1 MSSIAKVTP
10 IAGGWDSWK
19 GPTPRSYDTF
29 MKQSSKK
36 IEGDLG
42 KISKQT
48 NASLGGQ
55 KVGGLSAF
63 TSSKGFNIGSD
74 ILNAVDSFMPQNG
87 GAESAAV
94 KGMAKSALNYIPG
107 VGQIAGAA
115 DSLFG
120 IISGAA
126 GKTLSGTTTG
136 DKVISAIP
144 VVGNIASLFSSKLDD
159 KNFDLSKVSSEYSTN
174 KEQDADKL
182 GGQNVLFGANRL
194 KNKINNAW
202 NLYNKK
208 VDITEEGQRRLNNN
222 VSDLYNSQNLFKYS
236 GSTGSLSLA
245 GKKGMKFPELEKARE
260 LISSWS
266 TKSQNPQDPQK
277 FQVGGKIQE
286 KNIIPIGE
294 LHKNLH
300 HLEEV
305 DPDLKGQIT
314 KKGIPVITQ
323 SEGGVVQHAE
333 IERDEVVF
341 RKEFTE
347 ELESL
352 FESYKETPT
361 DEIAITAGKLIC
373 YELLKN
379 TDDKSGLI
387 KSIK

>member
-36 IEGDLG
+36 IEGDLS
-42 KISKQT
+42 KISKQA

-55 KVGGLSAF
+55 KIGGLSAF
-63 TSSKGFNIGSD
+63 TSSKGFNTGSD
-74 ILNAVDSFMPQNG
+74 ILNAVDSFIPQNG

-94 KGMAKSALNYIPG
+94 KGIAKSALNYIPG
-107 VGQIAGAA
+107 VGQIVGAA

-260 LISSWS
+260 LVSSWS

-277 FQVGGKIQE
+277 FQVGGKMNLVPE
-286 KNIIPIGE
+286 GA
-294 LHKNLH
+294 LHARKHN
-300 HLEEV
+300 LEEV

-379 TDDKSGLI
+379 TDDRSGLI

>member
-36 IEGDLG
+36 IEGDLS
-42 KISKQT
+42 KISKQA

-55 KVGGLSAF
+55 KIGGLSAF

-94 KGMAKSALNYIPG
+94 KGIAKSALNYIPG
-107 VGQIAGAA
+107 VGQIVGAA

-260 LISSWS
+260 LVSSWS

-277 FQVGGKIQE
+277 FQVGGKMNLVPE
-286 KNIIPIGE
+286 GA
-294 LHKNLH
+294 LHARKHN
-300 HLEEV
+300 LEEV

-379 TDDKSGLI
+379 TDDRSGLI

>member
-10 IAGGWDSWK
+10 IAGGWGSWK
-19 GPTPRSYDTF
+19 GPTPRSYNTF
-29 MKQSSKK
+29 MEQSSKK
-36 IEGDLG
+36 IEGDLS
-42 KISKQT
+42 KISKQA

-55 KVGGLSAF
+55 KIGGLSAF

-74 ILNAVDSFMPQNG
+74 ILNAVDSFIPQNG

-94 KGMAKSALNYIPG
+94 KGIAKSALNYIPG
-107 VGQIAGAA
+107 VGQIVGAA

-194 KNKINNAW
+194 KKKINNAW

-260 LISSWS
+260 LVSSWS

-277 FQVGGKIQE
+277 FQVGGKMNLVPE
-286 KNIIPIGE
+286 GA
-294 LHKNLH
+294 LHARKHN
-300 HLEEV
+300 LEEV

-379 TDDKSGLI
+379 TDDRSGLI

>member
-10 IAGGWDSWK
+10 IAGGWGSWK
-19 GPTPRSYDTF
+19 GPAPRSYNTF
-29 MKQSSKK
+29 MEQSSKK
-36 IEGDLG
+36 IEGDLS
-42 KISKQT
+42 KISKQA

-55 KVGGLSAF
+55 KIGGLSAF

-74 ILNAVDSFMPQNG
+74 ILNAVDSFIPQNG

-94 KGMAKSALNYIPG
+94 KGIAKSALNYIPG
-107 VGQIAGAA
+107 VGQIVGAA

-277 FQVGGKIQE
+277 FQVGGKMNLVPE
-286 KNIIPIGE
+286 GA
-294 LHKNLH
+294 LHARKHN
-300 HLEEV
+300 LEEV

-379 TDDKSGLI
+379 TDDRSGLI

>member
-36 IEGDLG
+36 IEGDLS
-42 KISKQT
+42 KISKQA

-55 KVGGLSAF
+55 KIGGLSAF

-74 ILNAVDSFMPQNG
+74 ILNAVDSFIPQNG

-94 KGMAKSALNYIPG
+94 KGIAKSALNYIPG
-107 VGQIAGAA
+107 VGQIVGAA

-260 LISSWS
+260 LVSSWS

-277 FQVGGKIQE
+277 FQVGGKMNLVPE
-286 KNIIPIGE
+286 GA
-294 LHKNLH
+294 LHARKHN
-300 HLEEV
+300 LEEV

-379 TDDKSGLI
+379 TDDRSGLI